1 MYFSQ
6 DASNIRSYR
15 IMMDYQNNIPYQVFN
30 VKFTVNDLNIGSA
43 SITVLFNSIAGGIS
57 NALNPTGSND
67 FLT

>member
-1 MYFSQ
+1 
-6 DASNIRSYR
+6 
-15 IMMDYQNNIPYQVFN
+15 MMDYQNNIPYQVFN